1 MISGARLSERE
12 LEWTRWMRAA
22 RAGDAKA
29 YDLLLRD
36 LARALRP
43 VVRRGLARAGRSE
56 ADAEDIVQEALV
68 AVHLKRHTYD
78 MSRPIGPWIGAIA
91 RHKLTDALRRRGG
104 RFDVP
109 IDDVSEW
116 LAAEEAEPVPSER
129 ELRRSLDALPSG
141 QRQVLQA
148 IAIEGVS
155 IGETATRLEMTQGA
169 VRVALHRAL
178 ASLSRR
184 A

>member
-1 MISGARLSERE
+1 LSQRE
-12 LEWTRWMRAA
+12 LEWTRWMLAA
-22 RAGDAKA
+22 KAGDAKA

-43 VVRRGLARAGRSE
+43 IIRRGLARAGRSD
-56 ADAEDIVQEALV
+56 ADTEDIVQETLV

-78 MSRPIGPWIGAIA
+78 TSRPLGPWIGAIT
-91 RHKLTDALRRRGG
+91 RHKLTDALRRRGS
-104 RFDVP
+104 RVDVP
-109 IDDVSEW
+109 IEDVSDW
-116 LAAEEAEPVPSER
+116 LAAEEPDPVPSER

-141 QRQVLQA
+141 QRTVLQA

-155 IGETATRLEMTQGA
+155 IGEAATRLEMTQGA

-178 ASLSRR
+178 SALSRR
-184 A
+184 SG

>member
-1 MISGARLSERE
+1 ML
-12 LEWTRWMRAA
+12 AA
-22 RAGDAKA
+22 KAGDAKA

-43 VVRRGLARAGRSE
+43 IVRRGLARAGRSE
-56 ADAEDIVQEALV
+56 ADAEDIVQETLV
-68 AVHLKRHTYD
+68 AMHLKRHTYD
-78 MSRPIGPWIGAIA
+78 TSRPIGPWIGAIT

-104 RFDVP
+104 RFNVP

-116 LAAEEAEPVPSER
+116 LAAEEPDPMPSER
-129 ELRRSLDALPSG
+129 ELSRSLDALPKG
-141 QRQVLQA
+141 QRVVLQA

-155 IGETATRLEMTQGA
+155 IGEAAARLEMTQGA

-178 ASLSRR
+178 SALSRR
-184 A
+184 AG